1 MKVLN
6 FGIFSEGG
14 FIERCAIPLFDSPP
28 AYNSSENTNQ
38 LTEEGL
44 VTIRLL
50 ADEQGR
56 FGFNV
61 KGGIDLQ
68 MPILVSRVA
77 PHTPA
82 DRSNP
87 KIAEG
92 DQVLMING
100 HDVSSLKHDQVVNL
114 IRNSREYRGGELC
127 LTIKPN
133 ALVDYQGGL
142 EPLYQYVPENG
153 ANPSI
158 FLGAGDD
165 AFTQSLMLLSDGI
178 ASGSLMT
185 QYEKMYRKNSDL
197 AITEARK
204 AENVN
209 KNRYRDISPCKFSL
223 IIPKFILLKIYS
235 LK

>member
-1 MKVLN
+1 M
-6 FGIFSEGG
+6 
-14 FIERCAIPLFDSPP
+14 
-28 AYNSSENTNQ
+28 
-38 LTEEGL
+38 
-44 VTIRLL
+44 
-50 ADEQGR
+50 
-56 FGFNV
+56 

-77 PHTPA
+77 PNTPA

-100 HDVSSLKHDQVVNL
+100 HDISTLKHDQVVNL

-133 ALVDYQGGL
+133 TLVDFSGGFL
-142 EPLYQYVPENG
+142 EPIYQYVPENG
-153 ANPSI
+153 NNPSI

-165 AFTQSLMLLSDGI
+165 AFSQSLMLLSDGI
-178 ASGSLMT
+178 SSGSLMA
-185 QYEKMYRKNSDL
+185 QYEKMYRKNADL

-204 AENVN
+204 TENLN
-209 KNRYRDISPCKFSL
+209 KNRYRDISPCKF
-223 IIPKFILLKIYS
+223 FIVIY
-235 LK
+235 